1 MKSQL
6 IKRLK
11 YVETGKNDTQRTKT
25 SCTNP
30 IKLATG
36 GNEKIV
42 AKCTSLGLLQC
53 PRDDGRRGVCSVRR
67 VHIFLA
73 PRYSQPDTLQNNLVN
88 CIQTASFITRFVSR
102 ARAGHPRPQTH
113 LWSAE
118 MAHHRTPLTR
128 THLWTVETSHHQSHN
143 QHTISAKCSS

>member
-42 AKCTSLGLLQC
+42 AKCTLLGLLQC

-88 CIQTASFITRFVSR
+88 CIQTASFITRFQPGNSLALCYLR
-102 ARAGHPRPQTH
+102 AMRVYPARP
-113 LWSAE
+113 S
-118 MAHHRTPLTR
+118 
-128 THLWTVETSHHQSHN
+128 
-143 QHTISAKCSS
+143 TIAAV